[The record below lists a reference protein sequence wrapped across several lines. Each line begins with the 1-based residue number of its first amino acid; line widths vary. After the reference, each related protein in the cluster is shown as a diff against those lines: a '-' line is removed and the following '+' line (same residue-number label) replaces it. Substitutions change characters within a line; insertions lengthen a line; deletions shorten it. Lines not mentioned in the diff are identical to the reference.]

1 MSEVSV
7 GWASATVQ
15 DLSGAQGLVT
25 DGDWIESKDQAPNGD
40 VRLIQLADIGDGHF
54 RNRSNRFLTSKRAT
68 ELGCT
73 FLRDG
78 DVLVARMPDPL
89 GRACIFPGVGQKAVT
104 AVDILIWRG
113 ASKDVSERWLVH
125 FLNSPDI
132 RQQIASSASGTTRQ
146 RISGGRLK
154 ALELPVPPAAE
165 QRRIVAKID
174 SLSSKSKRAREH
186 LDHIPR
192 LVEKYKQAV
201 LTAAFSGALS
211 SARRSANLEPG
222 VDLLQGATH
231 PLPES
236 WTWKAIGEVAS
247 VAGGLTKNAKRSQ
260 LPSKRPYLRVANV
273 YANELRLDD
282 VATIGCTD
290 KEFEKTKLEPG
301 DLLVVEGNGSI
312 DQIGRVA
319 MWLGAVQDCVHQN
332 HLIRVRC
339 HRNLNPSFALYWLLS
354 PGGRKAIE
362 EKASTTTGLHT
373 LSISK
378 VAQLGIPVP
387 DTMEQAEIVKKIEHA
402 FAWIDHL
409 AAEATS
415 ARTLIDKLD
424 QAVLAKAFRGELVPQ
439 DPNDE
444 PASVLLERIRAE
456 REAVPAAK
464 PGRGRARRS

>member
-1 MSEVSV
+1 MTESGWRSTAVVGLASEIFDGPFGSNLKSSDYVDEGARVVRLENIGHLRFNEEKRTFVSLDKYERLKKHTLRPDDV
-7 GWASATVQ
+7 LFSSFVDEEVRVCLFPHGANEPAINKADCFCIRVNRSVCDPRWLASALACRSTYEELRSAVHGATRPRVNLTV
-15 DLSGAQGLVT
+15 LKSL
-25 DGDWIESKDQAPNGD
+25 
-40 VRLIQLADIGDGHF
+40 QLRI
-54 RNRSNRFLTSKRAT
+54 
-68 ELGCT
+68 
-73 FLRDG
+73 
-78 DVLVARMPDPL
+78 PPL
-89 GRACIFPGVGQKAVT
+89 P
-104 AVDILIWRG
+104 
-113 ASKDVSERWLVH
+113 
-125 FLNSPDI
+125 
-132 RQQIASSASGTTRQ
+132 
-146 RISGGRLK
+146 
-154 ALELPVPPAAE
+154 E

-211 SARRSANLEPG
+211 SAQRSENLKPG
-222 VDLLQGATH
+222 DHLLQGATH

-260 LPSKRPYLRVANV
+260 LPSRRPYLRVANV

-282 VATIGCTD
+282 VGTIGCTD

-402 FAWIDHL
+402 VAWIDRL

-415 ARTLIDKLD
+415 ARTLIDRLD